1 MSGVSVARS
10 FVDAVAWG
18 DHDRVWE
25 LLARE
30 GRQAVLRVA
39 LGRGMDDVLASRLR
53 EGTATEAEMSAFLAD
68 LVNGLRIDL
77 SGTDLDRVEYVGG
90 ASLPR
95 AVAEPRPGREY
106 VSVLDPLPDVL
117 GPEAGTG
124 LPVATVELVEEPQG
138 WRVSR
143 LLPQR
148 VR

>member
-1 MSGVSVARS
+1 MTGVAVARS

-18 DHDRVWE
+18 DHARVWE

-53 EGTATEAEMSAFLAD
+53 EGTATDAEQAAFLAD
-68 LVNGLRIDL
+68 LVNGLRTDL
-77 SGTDLDRVEYVGG
+77 AGADLDRLEYVGG
-90 ASLPR
+90 ASMPPEL
-95 AVAEPRPGREY
+95 AETRPDRVY
-106 VSVLDPLPDVL
+106 VSVLDPLPL
-117 GPEAGTG
+117 RLTPEVGSG
-124 LPVATVELVEEPQG
+124 LPVATVELVEESQG
-138 WRVSR
+138 LRVSR

>member
-1 MSGVSVARS
+1 MTQIDVARS

-18 DHDRVWE
+18 DHERVWE

-53 EGTATEAEMSAFLAD
+53 EGTATDAEQAAFLSD

-77 SGTDLDRVEYVGG
+77 AGADLDRVEFVGG
-90 ASLPR
+90 ASVPPG
-95 AVAEPRPGREY
+95 VAEPRPGREY
-106 VSVLDPLPDVL
+106 VGVLDPLPLVL
-117 GPEAGTG
+117 GPDAGTG